1 MSPTLTRIT
10 ASLPYASRNGVSY
23 VGVLTVVLYA
33 HSTLDSSSSHTP
45 FAPLEPSLDN
55 FKQGSVPDLNLPVGL
70 TVGGGGV
77 VALDS

>member
-1 MSPTLTRIT
+1 MSPTSARIT

-23 VGVLTVVLYA
+23 VGVLAVVLYA
-33 HSTLDSSSSHTP
+33 HSTLGSSFSHTP

-55 FKQGSVPDLNLPVGL
+55 FKQGSVLDLNLPVGL
-70 TVGGGGV
+70 MVGRGGV

>member
-1 MSPTLTRIT
+1 MIT
-10 ASLPYASRNGVSY
+10 ASLPYASQNGVSHI
-23 VGVLTVVLYA
+23 GVLTVVLYT
-33 HSTLDSSSSHTP
+33 HSTLGSSSSHTP
-45 FAPLEPSLDN
+45 FAPFKPSLDN